1 MGDPALCMQI
11 RRLRYRAAVP
21 ILLDVALRGRPS
33 VPVRTFSTPL
43 RQRIRGPRR
52 RGTTTRTN
60 AMTIAKS
67 RPPIAPGETRAY
79 PVLPLRDIVVF
90 PHMIVPLFVGR
101 EKSIKAL
108 EEVMR
113 SDTFILLATQKNA
126 SDDDPATDSIYE
138 TGTLASVLQLLK
150 LPDGTVKVLVE
161 GAARAKV
168 LRYTDRGEYFEG
180 DGLVLADS
188 SGEQVEAE
196 ALARSVI
203 NEFENY
209 VKLNKKVS
217 PEVVGVVQQIED
229 YAKLADTVASHLAVK
244 IPEKQTI
251 LEIPSVTERLEK
263 VLGLMESE
271 ISVLQVEKRIRTRVK
286 RQMEKTQRE
295 YYLNEQM
302 KAIQKELG
310 DEEGKDELA
319 ELEDKIKK
327 TKLSKE
333 AREKAIHELKK
344 LRQMSPMS
352 AEATVVRNYLDWLL
366 SIPWNKKSKVKKDL
380 KAAQEILDADHFG
393 LEKVKERIVEYLAV
407 QQRANKLTGPI
418 LCLVGPPGVGKTSL
432 GKSIARATGR
442 EFVRV
447 SLGGV
452 RDEAEI
458 RGHRRTYIGSMP
470 GKVIQSMRKAKS
482 SNPLFLLDEIDKMG
496 ADFRGDPSSA
506 LLEVL
511 DPEQNSTFNDHY
523 LEVDYDLSSVMFI
536 TTANTLNIPAPL
548 MDRMEIIRIAGYT
561 EDEKVEIARKHL
573 IPAAVTKHGLDAK
586 EWSIDD
592 DALLLLIRRYTR
604 EAGVR
609 NLERELSTLARKAV
623 KELMISKKKSVK
635 VTEKSLEE
643 FLGVPKYRYGE
654 IESDDQVGI
663 VTGLAWT
670 DVGGELLTIEGVMM
684 PGKGKMTVT
693 GNLRD
698 VMKES
703 ISAAASYVRSRA
715 VGFGIE
721 PPKFDKRD
729 IHVHV
734 PEGATPK
741 DGPSAGVAMATAI
754 VSVFTGIPVRRDIA
768 MTGEVTLRGRV
779 LPIGGLKEKLLA
791 ALRGGIKKVLI
802 PEENAK
808 DLAEIPDNIKK
819 NLEIVPVSRM
829 DEVLARALVR
839 KPEPIE
845 WDEEKA
851 KPTET
856 SVSTEPAVEEDSST
870 LTAH

>member
-1 MGDPALCMQI
+1 MTSAKPK
-11 RRLRYRAAVP
+11 P
-21 ILLDVALRGRPS
+21 
-33 VPVRTFSTPL
+33 PL
-43 RQRIRGPRR
+43 I
-52 RGTTTRTN
+52 
-60 AMTIAKS
+60 
-67 RPPIAPGETRAY
+67 PGETRAY

-126 SDDDPATDSIYE
+126 SDDDPATGAIFE
-138 TGTLASVLQLLK
+138 IGTLASVLQLLK

-168 LRYTDRGEYFEG
+168 EHYTDRAEYYEA
-180 DGLVLADS
+180 DAVVLADA

-244 IPEKQTI
+244 IPDKQVI
-251 LEIPSVTERLEK
+251 LETPSVTERLEK

-319 ELEDKIKK
+319 EIEDKIKK

-333 AREKAIHELKK
+333 AREKATHELKK

-380 KAAQEILDADHFG
+380 ALAQEILDADHFG

-442 EFVRV
+442 DFVRV

-482 SNPLFLLDEIDKMG
+482 SNPLFLLDEVDKMG

-511 DPEQNSTFNDHY
+511 DPEQNHTFNDHY
-523 LEVDYDLSSVMFI
+523 LEVDYDLSNVMFI
-536 TTANTLNIPAPL
+536 TTANTLNIPPPL

-573 IPAAVTKHGLDAK
+573 IPHALVKHGLDPK

-592 DALLLLIRRYTR
+592 AALLTLIRRYTR

-609 NLERELSTLARKAV
+609 NLEREIGKVLRHAAV
-623 KELMISKKKSVK
+623 RIAEGQSGPIRISAADLTAILGPAQFENEAAMRTSVP
-635 VTEKSLEE
+635 
-643 FLGVPKYRYGE
+643 GVA
-654 IESDDQVGI
+654 
-663 VTGLAWT
+663 TGLAWT
-670 DVGGELLTIEGVMM
+670 PVGGDILFIEATRVPGSGRLILTGQL
-684 PGKGKMTVT
+684 G
-693 GNLRD
+693 D

-703 ISAAASYVRSRA
+703 AQAALSIVKNRASAL
-715 VGFGIE
+715 GIDPTRFE
-721 PPKFDKRD
+721 KSD
-729 IHVHV
+729 IHIHV
-734 PEGATPK
+734 PAGAIPK
-741 DGPSAGVAMATAI
+741 DGPSAGVAMFMAL
-754 VSVFTGIPVRRDIA
+754 VSLMTERTIRSDTA
-768 MTGEVTLRGRV
+768 MTGEISLRGLV
-779 LPIGGLKEKLLA
+779 LPV
-791 ALRGGIKKVLI
+791 GGIKEKVVAAARAGIRRVMLPARNRKDYEDI
-802 PEENAK
+802 PE
-808 DLAEIPDNIKK
+808 D
-819 NLEIVPVSRM
+819 
-829 DEVLARALVR
+829 VR
-839 KPEPIE
+839 KELE
-845 WDEEKA
+845 FVWLEK
-851 KPTET
+851 
-856 SVSTEPAVEEDSST
+856 VEEAVAAALDPAGT
-870 LTAH
+870 GEPERAVA